1 MSTSDD
7 VVEAI
12 GPLSADR
19 SQVDPQ
25 ASVSLLVLASG
36 AAVADGLAGTSA
48 KVTAA
53 GLTTLGVALSGF
65 LPAMFLSTYGM
76 LFFSSR
82 NRVVHD

>member
-1 MSTSDD
+1 MSTPDD

-25 ASVSLLVLASG
+25 ASVSLLVLVSG
-36 AAVADGLAGTSA
+36 VAVTDGLAGTSA

-53 GLTTLGVALSGF
+53 GLTAMGVALSGF
-65 LPAMFLSTYGM
+65 LSAMFLSTYG
-76 LFFSSR
+76 LVFFSGR